1 MAPGLPHVHAAA
13 AGSFDQRSASAEHD
27 PVSMGEYVMSPTH
40 QISPE
45 SLPLFATTPPS
56 PVAIKD
62 YKGTGTVL
70 GSVFTLTNTIL
81 GSGTLAVPFA
91 IASSGWFAGLVVMVT
106 IALITRYSVSLLMRA
121 SDAAGDS
128 AAKTYE
134 SLGHHTMGK
143 YGTYLAEFTFIFG
156 GFGTLTSYFIFITD
170 LLVAI
175 FEITPVYRGYVT
187 VAFTFG
193 IILPLSLSRRLG
205 KLRVSSVLA
214 TCAVTY
220 VVCLFLVVYI
230 VVSSSA
236 TFVPVAVPAVN
247 LSSGSVYTVT
257 LLIQAFACHNT
268 ALPVYEEMQNR
279 SVRRMNYAVVG
290 AISLSFL
297 LYTII
302 GFCGVFTFG
311 GATMDNVLL
320 NFTPAFLA
328 TYPAIRTPLWIGR
341 LCMGIALLFCAPIA
355 MWPFRSCVLSVLLR
369 VQHGKQLPS
378 SVASKVVYRSTTLV
392 LVVLILGAALF
403 VPSVK
408 IPLSI
413 VGSVAGSLIIFI
425 MPSLFY
431 MLQQTDRPLLS
442 VANTG
447 PLLMLTTG
455 VCVGVLC
462 FSMTMYKLRREF
474 FP

>member
-1 MAPGLPHVHAAA
+1 MAPAQLATTQSTA
-13 AGSFDQRSASAEHD
+13 HD

-45 SLPLFATTPPS
+45 SLPLFATAPPS
-56 PVAIKD
+56 PLAIKD

-91 IASSGWFAGLVVMVT
+91 IASSGWLAGLIVMVG

-121 SDAAGDS
+121 SDLAGDS

-170 LLVAI
+170 LLCAI
-175 FEITPVYRGYVT
+175 FGIAHANRSYVT
-187 VAFTFG
+187 LLFTFG

-205 KLRVSSVLA
+205 KLRISSILA

-220 VVCLFLVVYI
+220 VVCLFFAVYL

-236 TFVPVAVPAVN
+236 TFTPVAVPAVN
-247 LSSGSVYTVT
+247 ITSTSVYTVT

-268 ALPVYEEMQNR
+268 ALPVYEELRDR
-279 SVRRMNYAVVG
+279 SLARMNRAVVG

-297 LYTII
+297 LYTVI

-311 GATMDNVLL
+311 DKTMDNVLL
-320 NFTPAFLA
+320 NFSPAFLA
-328 TYPAIRTPLWIGR
+328 VYPGLETPLWLAR
-341 LCMGIALLFCAPIA
+341 LCMGVALLFCAPIA
-355 MWPFRSCVLSVLLR
+355 MWPFRSCVLSVVLR
-369 VQHGKQLPS
+369 VTHGKQLPS
-378 SVASKVVYRSTTLV
+378 SVASTTVYRTTTL
-392 LVVLILGAALF
+392 LLIVLILSAALF

-431 MLQQTDRPLLS
+431 MLQLDDRPLLS
-442 VANTG
+442 WRNLG
-447 PLLMLTTG
+447 PLLMLGTG
-455 VCVGVLC
+455 ICVGVLC

-474 FP
+474 YP